1 MPFELG
7 RPFGAPNEPEFQ
19 KKVLLSLLSLFERL
33 DGPVILEDFYE
44 DPPAGHSYEQLG
56 WSCPVKF
63 SRPVAESDDE
73 ALRLILAE
81 VEMLRPWYNL
91 SLEERGRTTFGLL
104 GLEITQLIK
113 FLTEFLVGT
122 PKNPRG
128 DLTVGEVFR
137 FACEDIKMWY
147 LESATAKSNVINS
160 REVVDWFWGETEAGK
175 LFLDLCPKCLSHEDS
190 GVRNVAKSQFVPR
203 AQKHRL
209 V

>member
-1 MPFELG
+1 MGPLFWKIFTKIRRQGILTSNWG
-7 RPFGAPNEPEFQ
+7 GHAQ
-19 KKVLLSLLSLFERL
+19 LS
-33 DGPVILEDFYE
+33 
-44 DPPAGHSYEQLG
+44 
-56 WSCPVKF
+56 F

-122 PKNPRG
+122 PKNPRE

>member
-56 WSCPVKF
+56 SCPVKF

-122 PKNPRG
+122 PKNPRE
-128 DLTVGEVFR
+128 DLTVGEVFV
-137 FACEDIKMWY
+137 
-147 LESATAKSNVINS
+147 L
-160 REVVDWFWGETEAGK
+160 
-175 LFLDLCPKCLSHEDS
+175 P
-190 GVRNVAKSQFVPR
+190 VRI
-203 AQKHRL
+203 
-209 V
+209 